1 MLLFTL
7 YLRTTF
13 LQINDDFHYLKSFNS
28 NLDYFLPFLKL
39 LLVFTFDLVYKIN
52 FKFSAV
58 KDYKSVFRG
67 VW

>member
-1 MLLFTL
+1 ML

-13 LQINDDFHYLKSFNS
+13 LQINDDFHYLKSFHH

-39 LLVFTFDLVYKIN
+39 LLFVFTFDLVYKIN

-58 KDYKSVFRG
+58 KDYTYIANA
-67 VW
+67 W